1 MRVNTKDLMNSILE
15 SLSRLEYIHLD
26 EIPGIDLYM
35 DQVTTLMDNKLRATA
50 RYPKED
56 KILTKTMI
64 NNYAKN
70 DLLPPP
76 IKKKYTKEHVL
87 VLIFIYYFK
96 GILSIGDIQTLL
108 QPITDKYFGKE
119 NGFRIQDVYEEVF
132 RLEPEEIE
140 VLKTDMLDKY
150 EKSRDTFQQ
159 VPEEE
164 REFLQ
169 QFSFICLLS
178 YDVYIKKLLIEKM
191 IDEMKENVTR
201 AESKAVKK
209 NSAQVKQD
217 KKNNVTAKAER
228 KERDK

>member
-1 MRVNTKDLMNSILE
+1 MVAVN
-15 SLSRLEYIHLD
+15 
-26 EIPGIDLYM
+26 
-35 DQVTTLMDNKLRATA
+35 NKG
-50 RYPKED
+50 
-56 KILTKTMI
+56 
-64 NNYAKN
+64 
-70 DLLPPP
+70 
-76 IKKKYTKEHVL
+76 
-87 VLIFIYYFK
+87 IFIYYFK